1 MYCCPASK
9 FVIIAEPRRVL
20 ELAAVLDNKQ
30 LIGYQLGKLSR
41 ES

>member
-20 ELAAVLDNKQ
+20 EFAAVLDNKQ
-30 LIGYQLGKLSR
+30 LDSQLGKLSR